1 MEINLAGRT
10 LQLLPEKAILLPG
23 AGILLIADL
32 HAGKAAH
39 FRRKGLPLPVRAV
52 ERDLE
57 RLELLVEKH
66 RPQEVVFLGDLF
78 HSRKNAEWDLL
89 EEFFKLFPQTAFAL
103 VPGNHD
109 RFTVPFCA
117 RIGLE
122 LLPPQVEKGGFLL
135 THEPVEMP
143 TNGLYNLCGHLHP
156 GVLLGGKARMSVM
169 LPCFRFGE
177 KYGVLPAFGN
187 LTGLA
192 PVPVRSGDRVVVV
205 VEGKCVDV
213 S

>member
-1 MEINLAGRT
+1 MEINLAGRS
-10 LQLLPEKAILLPG
+10 LHLLPEKAVLLPE

-39 FRRKGLPLPVRAV
+39 FRREGLPLPVQAV

-57 RLELLVEKH
+57 RLELLVERH
-66 RPQEVVFLGDLF
+66 RPREVVFLGDLF
-78 HSRKNAEWDLL
+78 HSRKNAEWELL
-89 EEFFKLFPQTAFAL
+89 EGFFKLFPQASFAL

-109 RFTVPFCA
+109 RFTVRFCA
-117 RIGLE
+117 GIGLE

-135 THEPVEMP
+135 SHEPAAP
-143 TNGLYNLCGHLHP
+143 PAGGAYNLCGHLHP
-156 GVLLGGKARMSVM
+156 GVLLSGRARMSLM
-169 LPCFRFGE
+169 LPCFWFGE
-177 KYGVLPAFGN
+177 KCGVLPAFGN

-192 PVPVRSGDRVVVV
+192 PVPVKLGDRVVAVV
-205 VEGKCVDV
+205 DGTCAEV